1 MSKQTPGWLWLESG
15 AIAAAL
21 AGTITAALT
30 RQFLYAAA
38 PLTLALG
45 VSGLIHQRTQ
55 KQQQMLQ
62 EQLDAMGQNLV
73 AQVETD
79 LQPVHQGEF
88 REWGDRLVA
97 MEQGQSAILPQL
109 ADLAQQLTDARQY
122 QDQQWG
128 GLTERFS
135 QLESQINEP
144 DPQRAEL
151 TATVTLLQHQLQELR
166 ESFSPTEF
174 ATLQRVVEALKAQ
187 VQTLTDGETHHRQNN
202 ERAIAHLT
210 EQVNHLNAIS
220 PDPALLTAL
229 KTAVE
234 TQLPQTLQ
242 DLQASLA
249 HLQGEVNHLKGVAVE
264 PQVLQELQGAIANL
278 QTHLAALPSP
288 KNWQPEI
295 TDLQRAIQRIQD
307 QVTALAEPPETE
319 DLWDAAIP
327 EPEAAP
333 VKPVKPVEPVEPVAP
348 PPLNEFE
355 EDFGEEESLGEDLDA
370 EFEAFQSAERAGRP
384 LDGEPDP
391 LDKMGTELETGIRDL
406 GENLWGWGRSLR
418 NTLNRFT
425 ESVDFPYNDPESL
438 QSWGCTATVRLVMP
452 AQGPVAISSDG
463 HWVAY
468 RQSDG
473 PVVIFDVPEKAIVQ
487 SIVTE
492 SSTALAFGPDP
503 QTLIIGQQSGNCL
516 LWTGQTLRHTLAG
529 HALPVTAIAL
539 SPHGRTCAT
548 ASADKTIILWD
559 LGTGQSLRTLTGHW
573 ATVESL
579 AFSSDGRFLVSG
591 SQDGT
596 VKRWDVATGEKVANA
611 APGGEVQGVAIS
623 PDGEQVA
630 SGGSDRHLRLWATNT
645 LSEIH
650 HHRTSGPIRQVQF
663 SPDGLLIASVTGKTV
678 TLWAARGGGEA
689 RIARLHHP
697 HPVNCCQFSH
707 GGQHLLTTTAAGEVS
722 RWQKP

>member
-38 PLTLALG
+38 PLTVALG
-45 VSGLIHQRTQ
+45 VNVLVHQRVQ
-55 KQQQMLQ
+55 KQQQTLQ
-62 EQLDAMGQNLV
+62 DELDTLRQNLV

-79 LQPVHQGEF
+79 LQPVRQGEF
-88 REWGDRLVA
+88 QQLRDRLVTIEQSQGA
-97 MEQGQSAILPQL
+97 MPPQL
-109 ADLAQQLTDARQY
+109 ADLEQQFIAARAA
-122 QDQQWG
+122 QDQQWE
-128 GLTERFS
+128 GLAERFS
-135 QLESQINEP
+135 QLEAQVNEP
-144 DPQRAEL
+144 DPQQEQL
-151 TATVTLLQHQLQELR
+151 TATVTLLQHQLQALR
-166 ESFSPTEF
+166 DSFSPADF
-174 ATLQRVVEALKAQ
+174 GTLQRVVEALKAQ
-187 VQTLTDGETHHRQNN
+187 VQTLTDGETHHRQNS

-210 EQVNHLNAIS
+210 EQVNHLNTIS
-220 PDPALLTAL
+220 PDPALLTTL

-234 TQLPQTLQ
+234 TQLPQN
-242 DLQASLA
+242 LA
-249 HLQGEVNHLKGVAVE
+249 GLREAVTQMQGEIAQLNRLAVE
-264 PQVLQELQGAIANL
+264 PQVVTELRGAIANL

-295 TDLQRAIQRIQD
+295 TDLQQAIQRIQD

-319 DLWDAAIP
+319 DLWNTPTPEPEP
-327 EPEAAP
+327 EPEAEPA
-333 VKPVKPVEPVEPVAP
+333 PVEPP
-348 PPLNEFE
+348 PSNDFEEDFE
-355 EDFGEEESLGEDLDA
+355 EDFGEENSLGDELDA
-370 EFEAFQSAERAGRP
+370 EFEAFQTAEQTGRP
-384 LDGEPDP
+384 LEPDP
-391 LDKMGTELETGIRDL
+391 LEKIGTELETGIRDL

-425 ESVDFPYNDPESL
+425 ESVDFPYTDPESL

-452 AQGPVAISSDG
+452 AQGPLAISSDG

-473 PVVIFDVPEKAIVQ
+473 PVVIFDLQEEAIAH

-492 SSTALAFGPDP
+492 SCTALAFAADP
-503 QTLIIGQQSGNCL
+503 QTLIIGQQNGNSL
-516 LWTGQTLRHTLAG
+516 VWTGQTRRHTLTG
-529 HALPVTAIAL
+529 HPLPVTAIAL

-548 ASADKTIILWD
+548 ASADKTIVLWD
-559 LGTGQSLRTLTGHW
+559 LGTGHSLRTLTGHW
-573 ATVESL
+573 AVVESL
-579 AFSSDGRFLVSG
+579 AFSGDGHFLISG

-596 VKRWDVATGEKVANA
+596 VKRWDVSTGEKLANA

-645 LSEIH
+645 LSEVH
-650 HHRTSGPIRQVQF
+650 QHRTSGPIRQVQF

-678 TLWAARGGGEA
+678 TLWAARPGGET

-697 HPVNCCQFSH
+697 HPVNLCQFSH
-707 GGQHLLTTTAAGEVS
+707 GGQHLLTVTAAGEVS

>member
-1 MSKQTPGWLWLESG
+1 VSKQTPGWLWLESG

-45 VSGLIHQRTQ
+45 VNVLVHQRVQ
-55 KQQQMLQ
+55 KQQQALQ
-62 EQLDAMGQNLV
+62 DELDALRQNLV

-88 REWGDRLVA
+88 QALSDRLVTI
-97 MEQGQSAILPQL
+97 EWNQGVMLPQL
-109 ADLAQQLTDARQY
+109 ADLEQQLTVARQS

-128 GLTERFS
+128 GLAERFS
-135 QLESQINEP
+135 QLESQVNEP
-144 DPQRAEL
+144 DPQREEL
-151 TATVTLLQHQLQELR
+151 TATVTLLQHQWQELR
-166 ESFSPTEF
+166 ESFSPAEF

-187 VQTLTDGETHHRQNN
+187 VQTLTDGETHHRQNS

-210 EQVNHLNAIS
+210 EQINHLKAIS
-220 PDPALLTAL
+220 PDPATLTGL
-229 KTAVE
+229 QTAVE
-234 TQLPQTLQ
+234 TAIPQDLATLQ
-242 DLQASLA
+242 ERVTQLEGAIA
-249 HLQGEVNHLKGVAVE
+249 HLQTLAVE
-264 PQVLQELQGAIANL
+264 PQVLTELQGAIANL

-319 DLWDAAIP
+319 DLWNGPTAESATP
-327 EPEAAP
+327 EPDAFDD
-333 VKPVKPVEPVEPVAP
+333 VKE
-348 PPLNEFE
+348 NFE
-355 EDFGEEESLGEDLDA
+355 EDFGEEDSLGEELDA
-370 EFEAFQSAERAGRP
+370 EFEAFQTAEQTGRP
-384 LDGEPDP
+384 LTPDP
-391 LDKMGTELETGIRDL
+391 LDKIGTELETGIRDL

-438 QSWGCTATVRLVMP
+438 QSWGCTAMVRLVMP
-452 AQGPVAISSDG
+452 AQGPVAISGDG
-463 HWVAY
+463 HGVAY

-473 PVVIFDVPEKAIVQ
+473 PVVIFDLQGEAIAH
-487 SIVTE
+487 SLVTE
-492 SSTALAFGPDP
+492 SCTALAFGPNP
-503 QTLIIGQQSGNCL
+503 QTLILGQQSGNSL
-516 LWTGQTLRHTLAG
+516 VWAGQTLRHTLTG
-529 HALPVTAIAL
+529 HPLPVTAIAL

-548 ASADKTIILWD
+548 ASADKSIILWD

-645 LSEIH
+645 LSEVR

-678 TLWAARGGGEA
+678 TLWATRGGGEA

-697 HPVNCCQFSH
+697 HPVNFCQFSH
-707 GGQHLLTTTAAGEVS
+707 GGQHLLTITAAGEVS

>member
-1 MSKQTPGWLWLESG
+1 MSKQTPGGLGLESG

-45 VSGLIHQRTQ
+45 VNLFVHQRVR
-55 KQQQMLQ
+55 KQQQMLEAELEKLQ
-62 EQLDAMGQNLV
+62 QNLV

-79 LQPVHQGEF
+79 LKPVHQEELQPL
-88 REWGDRLVA
+88 RDRLLTL
-97 MEQGQSAILPQL
+97 EQSQGELAPQFAHVTEQFTTERAADRQKL
-109 ADLAQQLTDARQY
+109 TDLA
-122 QDQQWG
+122 
-128 GLTERFS
+128 S
-135 QLESQINEP
+135 QLGQLQAQMQAP
-144 DPQRAEL
+144 DPQREQL
-151 TATVTLLQHQLQELR
+151 TATVTLLQHQIQELR
-166 ESFSPTEF
+166 ERFSPEEF
-174 ATLQRVVEALKAQ
+174 GMMQRVVEALKAQ
-187 VQTLTDGETHHRQNN
+187 VQTLTDGETHHRQNS

-210 EQVNHLNAIS
+210 EQIEHLNGIT
-220 PDPALLTAL
+220 PDPALLMGL

-234 TQLPQTLQ
+234 SQLPQALA
-242 DLQASLA
+242 DLAA
-249 HLQGEVNHLKGVAVE
+249 RVTPMAAEIAHLKGLAIE
-264 PQVLQELQGAIANL
+264 PEVLTELQGAIANL

-307 QVTALAEPPETE
+307 QVTALAEPPATE
-319 DLWDAAIP
+319 DLWDAATP
-327 EPEAAP
+327 EPAP
-333 VKPVKPVEPVEPVAP
+333 VVP
-348 PPLNEFE
+348 PPADHPEADFE
-355 EDFGEEESLGEDLDA
+355 EDFGEEDDLGDELDA
-370 EFEAFQSAERAGRP
+370 EFEAFQAAERGGRP
-384 LDGEPDP
+384 PDPDP
-391 LDKMGTELETGIRDL
+391 LDKIGTELETGIRDL

-425 ESVDFPYNDPESL
+425 ESVDFPYTDPESL

-452 AQGPVAISSDG
+452 AQGPVAISGDG
-463 HWVAY
+463 GSVAY

-473 PVVIFDVPEKAIVQ
+473 PVVIFDIETQGIHHSLVAPDC
-487 SIVTE
+487 
-492 SSTALAFGPDP
+492 TALTFGSDA
-503 QTLIIGQQSGNCL
+503 QTLILGQQ
-516 LWTGQTLRHTLAG
+516 TGQALVWREQRICHTLAG
-529 HALPVTAIAL
+529 HGLPVTAIAL
-539 SPHGRTCAT
+539 SSHGRTCAT
-548 ASADKTIILWD
+548 ASSDKTIVLWD
-559 LGTGQSLRTLTGHW
+559 LGTGHRLRTLTGHW

-579 AFSSDGRFLVSG
+579 AFSGDGHFLVSG

-611 APGGEVQGVAIS
+611 APGGEVQGVAMS

-645 LSEIH
+645 LSPIH

-663 SPDGLLIASVTGKTV
+663 SPDGLLIATISGKTV
-678 TLWAARGGGEA
+678 TLWAARPGGEA

-697 HPVNCCQFSH
+697 HSVHLCQFSH
-707 GGQHLLTTTAAGEVS
+707 GGQQLLTVTAAGELS

>member
-38 PLTLALG
+38 PLTVALG

-62 EQLDAMGQNLV
+62 EQLDALRQNLV

-88 REWGDRLVA
+88 RELGDRLLSL
-97 MEQGQSAILPQL
+97 EQSQGAISPQFAHLEQQFTASREADRQEFTGL
-109 ADLAQQLTDARQY
+109 AEQV
-122 QDQQWG
+122 
-128 GLTERFS
+128 S
-135 QLESQINEP
+135 QLQAQVHEP
-144 DPQRAEL
+144 DPQREAL

-166 ESFSPTEF
+166 DSFSPAEF

-187 VQTLTDGETHHRQNN
+187 VQTLTDGETHHRQNS
-202 ERAIAHLT
+202 ERAITHLT
-210 EQVNHLNAIS
+210 EQINHLNTIS

-249 HLQGEVNHLKGVAVE
+249 HLQGEVDHLKGVAVE
-264 PQVLQELQGAIANL
+264 PQILQELQGAIANL

-333 VKPVKPVEPVEPVAP
+333 VKPVEPVEPVAP
-348 PPLNEFE
+348 PPLDEFE

-384 LDGEPDP
+384 LHGEPDP

-452 AQGPVAISSDG
+452 AQGPVAISGDG
-463 HWVAY
+463 GSVAY

-473 PVVIFDVPEKAIVQ
+473 PVVIFDLETKGIHQ
-487 SIVTE
+487 SLLAPGC
-492 SSTALAFGPDP
+492 TALIFGRDA
-503 QTLIIGQQSGNCL
+503 QTLILGQQ
-516 LWTGQTLRHTLAG
+516 TGQALVWTEQTIRHTLGG

-579 AFSSDGRFLVSG
+579 AFSHDGRFLVSG

-630 SGGSDRHLRLWATNT
+630 SGGSNRHLRLWATNT
-645 LSEIH
+645 LSEVR

-663 SPDGLLIASVTGKTV
+663 SPDGLLMASVTGKTV
-678 TLWAARGGGEA
+678 TLWATRAGGEA

-707 GGQHLLTTTAAGEVS
+707 GGQHLLTITAAGEVS